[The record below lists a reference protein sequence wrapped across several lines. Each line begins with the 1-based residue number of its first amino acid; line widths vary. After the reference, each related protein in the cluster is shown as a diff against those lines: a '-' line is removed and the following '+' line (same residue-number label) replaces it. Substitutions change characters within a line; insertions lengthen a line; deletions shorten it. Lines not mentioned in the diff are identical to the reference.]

1 MLIILK
7 DSGFRFNFLLINN
20 NLPYMKS
27 LKIILTATLIVI
39 ISPSCQK
46 FEEFNLSGTIFIEDP
61 YFPGL
66 PIYSEWGYNTF
77 GAYIDRKP
85 FISTSDDLP
94 IKVIVNSDTIHMIF
108 RGRMGSSNVDL
119 RFSIKGFSPQT
130 YYDLTELN
138 NQTFNLKEPGR
149 AVTLK
154 IDEITTMLNLIEG
167 ELIIKRVQRLYVDEE
182 LSRTIISGYFN
193 LKTFLNNEPISIS
206 QGRYDLGIGYENF
219 YNY

>member
-1 MLIILK
+1 
-7 DSGFRFNFLLINN
+7 
-20 NLPYMKS
+20 MKS
-27 LKIILTATLIVI
+27 LKLLYVAFLLLIINT
-39 ISPSCQK
+39 SCERLED
-46 FEEFNLSGTIFIEDP
+46 FSLSGTIFIEDP
-61 YFPGL
+61 YYPGL

-94 IKVIVNSDTIHMIF
+94 IKVIVNTDTIHMIF
-108 RGRMGSSNVDL
+108 RGRMGSDNVDL
-119 RFSIKGFSPQT
+119 KFSIKGFSPQT
-130 YYDLTELN
+130 YYDITELDN
-138 NQTFNLKEPGR
+138 TTFNLKDIGR

-154 IDEITTMLNLIEG
+154 IGNETTELNLIEG

-182 LSRTIISGYFN
+182 LSRTIMSGYFN

>member
-1 MLIILK
+1 M
-7 DSGFRFNFLLINN
+7 
-20 NLPYMKS
+20 MKS
-27 LKIILTATLIVI
+27 LKIILTAILMLII
-39 ISPSCQK
+39 ISSCNK
-46 FEEFNLSGTIFIEDP
+46 LEDLNLSGTIFIEDP
-61 YFPGL
+61 YYPGL

-108 RGRMGSSNVDL
+108 RGRMGSGSVDL
-119 RFSIKGFSPQT
+119 KFSIKGFSPKT

-138 NQTFNLKEPGR
+138 NKTFNLKETGR

-154 IDEITTMLNLIEG
+154 IGNATTVLNLIEG
-167 ELIIKRVQRLYVDEE
+167 ELIIKRVQRLYVDEK
-182 LSRTIISGYFN
+182 LSRSIMSGYFN

-206 QGRYDLGIGYENF
+206 HGRYDLGIGYENF
-219 YNY
+219 FNY

>member
-1 MLIILK
+1 
-7 DSGFRFNFLLINN
+7 
-20 NLPYMKS
+20 MKS
-27 LKIILTATLIVI
+27 LKLVYVAILFLIITA
-39 ISPSCQK
+39 SCEK
-46 FEEFNLSGTIFIEDP
+46 LEDFSLSGTIFIEDP
-61 YFPGL
+61 YYPGL

-94 IKVIVNSDTIHMIF
+94 IKVIVNRDTIHMIF

-119 RFSIKGFSPQT
+119 KFSIKGFSPQT

-138 NQTFNLKEPGR
+138 NTTFNLKETGR

-154 IDEITTMLNLIEG
+154 IGDVTTVLNLIEG

-182 LSRTIISGYFN
+182 LSRTIMSGYFN

>member
-1 MLIILK
+1 
-7 DSGFRFNFLLINN
+7 
-20 NLPYMKS
+20 MKS
-27 LKIILTATLIVI
+27 LKLIYATILVLIIA
-39 ISPSCQK
+39 SSCELED
-46 FEEFNLSGTIFIEDP
+46 FFLSETIFIEDP
-61 YFPGL
+61 YYPGL

-85 FISTSDDLP
+85 FISTTGDLP
-94 IKVIVNSDTIHMIF
+94 IKVIVNNDTVNMIF

-119 RFSIKGFSPQT
+119 KFSIKGFAPQT
-130 YYDLTELN
+130 YYDLTELDN
-138 NQTFNLKEPGR
+138 ITFNLKEIGR

-154 IDEITTMLNLIEG
+154 IGNETTELDLIEG
-167 ELIIKRVQRLYVDEE
+167 EFVIKRVQRLYVDEE
-182 LSRTIISGYFN
+182 LSRTIMSGYFN